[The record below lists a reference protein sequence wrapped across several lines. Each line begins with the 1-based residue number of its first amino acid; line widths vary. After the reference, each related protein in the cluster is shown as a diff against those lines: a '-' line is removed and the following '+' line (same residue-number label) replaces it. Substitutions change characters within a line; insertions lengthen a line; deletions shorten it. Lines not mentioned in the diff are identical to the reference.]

1 MTWEFHA
8 ANVLFLVSYA
18 VKDILWLR
26 LVVCV
31 ASVAT
36 MAAMAAAAPSPPAV
50 AFAWQ
55 SVFLV
60 INFARLLQLVH
71 ERRSVPL
78 GPDARRLATSV
89 FAGLRPRA
97 LLRLLAVGEVV
108 DHAAGAEVVRR
119 GQSLDHLAVVVEGRA
134 RVQLETTQAVELGD
148 GAFIGELSYLTGK
161 PPGADVV
168 AATPL
173 RIVRWPCAA
182 LRDHLE
188 ANPDTRTVMQLVLG
202 ADLASKLRGRANRG
216 QGDGETVT

>member
-8 ANVLFLVSYA
+8 VNVLFLVSYA

-36 MAAMAAAAPSPPAV
+36 MAAMAAATPLPPVV

-71 ERRSVPL
+71 ERRAVPL

-97 LLRLLAVGEVV
+97 LLRLLAVGELV
-108 DHAAGAEVVRR
+108 DHAAGAQVVRR
-119 GQSLDHLAVVVEGRA
+119 GQALDPLAVVVEGRA

-168 AATPL
+168 AATSL
-173 RIVRWPCAA
+173 RIVRWPCTA

-202 ADLASKLRGRANRG
+202 ADLASKLRGAPPSG
-216 QGDGETVT
+216 AE